1 MSSHR
6 NAAPEIPVLETE
18 RLILRGH
25 RLTDFEACVA
35 MWGDE
40 GVTRFIGGKPFTQE
54 ETWSRLLRYAGHW
67 AHLGFGFWAI
77 EEKASGAFMGEL
89 GFAEFKRDIKPPLTG
104 MPEAGWAL
112 ASAAQ
117 GKGYA
122 REALGAALAWGDA
135 HFSGRTVCCI
145 ISPQNAPSIR
155 VAEKCGF
162 REAART
168 TYKGSP
174 TIIFKR

>member
-1 MSSHR
+1 MSSHS

-25 RLTDFEACVA
+25 RLEDFEACVA
-35 MWGDE
+35 MWGDA
-40 GVTRFIGGKPFTQE
+40 GVTRFIGGKPFTRE

-89 GFAEFKRDIKPPLTG
+89 GFAEFKRDIKPSLEG

-112 ASAAQ
+112 VAAAH

-122 REALGAALAWGDA
+122 TEALRAALAWGDKKFA
-135 HFSGRTVCCI
+135 GRTVCCI
-145 ISPQNAPSIR
+145 ISPENAASIR

-162 REAART
+162 REFART

-174 TIIFKR
+174 TVIFKR